1 MYLFFDA
8 TKTTKRYFAC
18 ADCHLVEQTTVGQ
31 TATDRRPTAVPCPG
45 CHRAMHNM
53 GPGFMPPKAADRQQ
67 WQKVAQL
74 VAHDFTFEY
83 LPQ

>member
-8 TKTTKRYFAC
+8 TKTNKRYFAC
-18 ADCHLVEQTTVGQ
+18 AECHLVEQTAASSQ
-31 TATDRRPTAVPCPG
+31 AAAVACPG

-53 GPGFMPPKAADRQQ
+53 GPGFIPPKATDQQQ